1 MPYSASSRETD
12 LRLLARYRPVQQW
25 WQNRILS
32 QRMKKNSENVLAG
45 LENIS
50 LPCRK
55 GEMKGMWLPCAS
67 LPLFCSM
74 SNVKTFL
81 YPELLPLF
89 WGGTWTGTG
98 WALSWI
104 CSRVAQLSLEL
115 GRSLDGVTQK
125 WCLPLPLCWQCQL
138 HFLPV
143 PQGSWDLCAAA
154 RKTWHAHEIE
164 SLCWAIDAGPF
175 LQVPCCPTF
184 TGSASSL
191 AYGWS
196 YLDAAKESIRASRVM
211 WNKKSV
217 CNWCL
222 IVL

>member
-1 MPYSASSRETD
+1 
-12 LRLLARYRPVQQW
+12 
-25 WQNRILS
+25 
-32 QRMKKNSENVLAG
+32 
-45 LENIS
+45 
-50 LPCRK
+50 
-55 GEMKGMWLPCAS
+55 MWLPCAS

-81 YPELLPLF
+81 YPDLLPLF

-196 YLDAAKESIRASRVM
+196 YLDAAKESIRAAEWCETRRVFATGVWLSCRHWLTDGPGEVRPLCVSCSAIWEQMRLDSRHRESPERIR
-211 WNKKSV
+211 K
-217 CNWCL
+217 
-222 IVL
+222 